1 VTILT
6 NVSFAVS
13 VQANPR
19 DRDSWLALARDVEA
33 AGFEGLYVGDHPGVT
48 AAPFV
53 ALAAAAAVTER
64 IRLGTCVLNA
74 GVWEPTALATAVA
87 TVDLISQ
94 GRAVLGVGAG
104 HTPQEWTA
112 RGVPFPSAR
121 DRVARMEE
129 LVEATYALLSS
140 SEPVSYTGDHFILD
154 GAALTDPRPVQDR
167 IPLLVGGNGDRVLR
181 FGAEHADIVG
191 ITGTGRT
198 LADGHRHEVEWGAP
212 AIERAVTRIRSTA
225 ANLDRDPQLEALVQ
239 HVEVTD
245 DAPAAAARLAAH
257 VPGASEAELLSAP
270 FVWIGTVDEIRQQ
283 LQRHADELGLR
294 RYVVRPPAI
303 RHAREILS
311 SPLP

>member
-1 VTILT
+1 M
-6 NVSFAVS
+6 SFVVS

-19 DRDSWLALARDVEA
+19 DRDSWLALARNVEA

-48 AAPFV
+48 AHPFV

-74 GVWEPTALATAVA
+74 GVWEPIALATAVA

-94 GRAVLGVGAG
+94 GRALLGVGAG

-112 RGVPFPSAR
+112 RGVPFPNPR

-129 LVEATYALLSS
+129 LVEATYALLTS
-140 SEPVSYTGDHFILD
+140 SEPVSYNGHHLILD
-154 GAALTDPRPVQDR
+154 GAALADPRPVQDR
-167 IPLLVGGNGDRVLR
+167 IPLMVGGNGDRVLR

-191 ITGTGRT
+191 ITGAGRT
-198 LADGHRHEVEWGAP
+198 LADGHRHEVEWSTS

-225 ANLDRDPQLEALVQ
+225 AKVDRDPQLEALVQ

-245 DAPAAAARLAAH
+245 DAPAAAARLADH

-283 LQRHADELGLR
+283 LRRHADDLGLR

-303 RHAREILS
+303 RHACEILS
-311 SPLP
+311 SPSP